1 MLRRGQM
8 TTLQEWL
15 DISER
20 AATGKSDPEIATALG
35 CEVGTVRKW
44 RSLGQHQGRTG
55 LSSHMGR
62 PISGPLSTNAPGMRD
77 AILHLHQTHPG
88 WGPARPNAN

>member
-8 TTLQEWL
+8 TTLQERL
-15 DISER
+15 DISLPGSR
-20 AATGKSDPEIATALG
+20 WTVGEIATALG

-62 PISGPLSTNAPGMRD
+62 PTSGPLSTNAPGMRD
-77 AILHLHQTHPG
+77 AIWHLHRTHPG